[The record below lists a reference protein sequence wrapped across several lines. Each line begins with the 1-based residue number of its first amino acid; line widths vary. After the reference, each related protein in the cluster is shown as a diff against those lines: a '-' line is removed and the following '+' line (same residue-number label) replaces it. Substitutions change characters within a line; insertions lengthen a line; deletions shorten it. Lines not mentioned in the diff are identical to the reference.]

1 MGLSV
6 YTYYETFKPH
16 FSFRFKVDFLSNP
29 SLYRLVQDIKLPSI
43 SINASDGKKRFG
55 QTQFVLPFF
64 EFGDQELE
72 ITFIETDTMKVL
84 DYLTNNYNW
93 PNLPNTEDIIVTE
106 YDDTLRNVLKR
117 TKYTITLFSYNAP
130 QWQNSGSPS
139 NMTITATYI
148 VRSSRDITKDEYDL
162 YNLPIYSPVVDMVQD
177 MNVIGSS
184 VDEGSAESEWQK
196 FLGSLKDEETEL
208 EKNAELNAE
217 LTRQRKEAGQKAM
230 MVFTATETN
239 TKAKEKE
246 KIYYQKKQV
255 LDDSIAASLKEKF
268 YNKSSEEQQAAEIEA
283 FKRYYNQESDNPY
296 RDFSM
301 ATDEE
306 KAAMRK
312 KFDNLSQTEK
322 MLLIYDIDTADGLN
336 ENEINTIKNAVKESV
351 LKVSSTNEEAEE
363 FFNTEMSSIAENL
376 KEMEDARKEMN
387 YAIQHP
393 EQGKGGE
400 KQTGTI
406 PQQAGGAL
414 AQRLSGHALNEYN
427 EYISKMKA
435 KYKDFDENKDAF
447 IFFDI
452 ASNTKY
458 AVKNGQIVKEY
469 NAYTAVNDP
478 TKGAGEA
485 TEGVYV
491 ISEETGK
498 GGKHKSRQNNA
509 INGIKSFG
517 LDVDVISQEVASGK
531 YKNVREAIKGHGVSE
546 EKIKAWENSHK
557 DTSGST
563 MKASQ
568 GHWDYL
574 NYSTYSKNQIDEGN
588 GNTGRENQGAYG
600 IHSHVNY
607 KENDK
612 KVLEYEKKKAA
623 GTNTVQDDL
632 EIRKYLS
639 KSKATEG
646 CSIMT
651 SQDIAWESEFIK
663 DNGKIYQFNANGT
676 SSYNKNN
683 DKNIDIAQANNKN
696 NKVNV

>member
-43 SINASDGKKRFG
+43 SINTSDGKKRFG

-72 ITFIETDTMKVL
+72 ITFVETDTMKVL

-106 YDDTLRNVLKR
+106 YDDTLRNIIKR
-117 TKYTITLFSYNAP
+117 TKYTITLFSYSAP

-196 FLGSLKDEETEL
+196 FLGKLIDEETEL
-208 EKNAELNAE
+208 EKNAELN
-217 LTRQRKEAGQKAM
+217 RQRQEAM
-230 MVFTATETN
+230 MQPMAFETN
-239 TKAKEKE
+239 TKAKDKWKDVEKE
-246 KIYYQKKQV
+246 KSE
-255 LDDSIAASLKEKF
+255 LDQIIAETLAENFDNNSFED
-268 YNKSSEEQQAAEIEA
+268 QQAAEIEA
-283 FKRYYNQESDNPY
+283 FKRYCLQETQ
-296 RDFSM
+296 RDVNKMS
-301 ATDEE
+301 DEE
-306 KAAMRK
+306 KKIMAERWQK
-312 KFDNLSQTEK
+312 LSDTEK
-322 MLLIYDIDTADGLN
+322 LLMIYGIDTENGLN
-336 ENEINTIKNAVKESV
+336 DDEIDMIKKTTAENALKQGLTGKEAEDFMKERLDSIVKE
-351 LKVSSTNEEAEE
+351 
-363 FFNTEMSSIAENL
+363 NTEFVNAS
-376 KEMEDARKEMN
+376 KEYQEAVN
-387 YAIQHP
+387 HP
-393 EQGKGGE
+393 EQGRGGEKPNE

-406 PQQAGGAL
+406 TQQAGAL

-469 NAYTAVNDP
+469 NAYTAINDP

-517 LDVDVISQEVASGK
+517 LDVDVISKEVASGK

-546 EKIKAWENSHK
+546 EKIKAWENSNK
-557 DTSGST
+557 DTTGST

-623 GTNTVQDDL
+623 GTNTAQDDL

>member
-43 SINASDGKKRFG
+43 SINSSDGKKRFG

-72 ITFIETDTMKVL
+72 ITFVETDTMKVL

-106 YDDTLRNVLKR
+106 YDDTLRNIIKI

-208 EKNAELNAE
+208 EKNAELN
-217 LTRQRKEAGQKAM
+217 RQRQEAM
-230 MVFTATETN
+230 MKPMAFETN

-246 KIYYQKKQV
+246 KVYDEKKKAF
-255 LDDSIAASLKEKF
+255 DDSIAEYLANA
-268 YNKSSEEQQAAEIEA
+268 YNQFTDQQKVDYENDA
-283 FKRYYNQESDNPY
+283 FKRYCNQQMFGTN

-301 ATDEE
+301 MTDEE

-322 MLLIYDIDTADGLN
+322 MMLIYDIETGDGLDKREMAFIN
-336 ENEINTIKNAVKESV
+336 SALQISLENEGYSDEE
-351 LKVSSTNEEAEE
+351 LEEA
-363 FFNTEMSSIAENL
+363 FNAEMGLLADKA
-376 KEMEDARKEMN
+376 KEMEDAKKEWTDAVN
-387 YAIQHP
+387 HP
-393 EQGKGGE
+393 EQGKGGEKLGE

-557 DTSGST
+557 DTTGST

-623 GTNTVQDDL
+623 GTNTAQDDL

>member
-43 SINASDGKKRFG
+43 SINASDGRKRFG

-72 ITFIETDTMKVL
+72 ITFVETDTMKVL

-106 YDDTLRNVLKR
+106 YDDTLRNIIKI
-117 TKYTITLFSYNAP
+117 TKYTITLFSYSAP

-196 FLGSLKDEETEL
+196 FLGKLIDEKTEL
-208 EKNAELNAE
+208 EKNAELN
-217 LTRQRKEAGQKAM
+217 RQRQEAM
-230 MVFTATETN
+230 MKPMAFETN

-246 KIYYQKKQV
+246 KVYDEKKKAF
-255 LDDSIAASLKEKF
+255 DDSIAEYLANA
-268 YNKSSEEQQAAEIEA
+268 YNQLTDQQKVDYENDA
-283 FKRYYNQESDNPY
+283 FKRYCNQQMFGKN

-301 ATDEE
+301 MTDEE

-322 MLLIYDIDTADGLN
+322 MMLIYDIETGDGLDKREMAFIN
-336 ENEINTIKNAVKESV
+336 AALQISLENEGYSDEE
-351 LKVSSTNEEAEE
+351 LEEA
-363 FFNTEMSSIAENL
+363 FNAEMGLLADKA
-376 KEMEDARKEMN
+376 KEMEDAKKEWTDAVN
-387 YAIQHP
+387 HP
-393 EQGKGGE
+393 EQGKGGEKPDE

-612 KVLEYEKKKAA
+612 KVLEYEKKKAT
-623 GTNTVQDDL
+623 GTNTAQDDL

-663 DNGKIYQFNANGT
+663 DNSKIYQFNANGT

>member
-29 SLYRLVQDIKLPSI
+29 SLYRLVQDIKLPSV

-106 YDDTLRNVLKR
+106 YDDTLRNIIKR

-208 EKNAELNAE
+208 EKNAELN
-217 LTRQRKEAGQKAM
+217 RQRQEAM
-230 MVFTATETN
+230 MKPMAFETN
-239 TKAKEKE
+239 TKTKDNNPEK
-246 KIYYQKKQV
+246 
-255 LDDSIAASLKEKF
+255 
-268 YNKSSEEQQAAEIEA
+268 
-283 FKRYYNQESDNPY
+283 
-296 RDFSM
+296 
-301 ATDEE
+301 
-306 KAAMRK
+306 
-312 KFDNLSQTEK
+312 
-322 MLLIYDIDTADGLN
+322 
-336 ENEINTIKNAVKESV
+336 
-351 LKVSSTNEEAEE
+351 
-363 FFNTEMSSIAENL
+363 
-376 KEMEDARKEMN
+376 
-387 YAIQHP
+387 
-393 EQGKGGE
+393 GKGGEKPGE

-517 LDVDVISQEVASGK
+517 LDVDVISKEVASGK

-623 GTNTVQDDL
+623 GTNTAQDDL

>member
-72 ITFIETDTMKVL
+72 ITFVETDTMKVL

-196 FLGSLKDEETEL
+196 FLGKLIDEETEL
-208 EKNAELNAE
+208 EKNAELN
-217 LTRQRKEAGQKAM
+217 RQRQEAM
-230 MVFTATETN
+230 MEPMAFETN

-246 KIYYQKKQV
+246 KIYNEKKKAF
-255 LDDSIAASLKEKF
+255 DDSIAEYLANA
-268 YNKSSEEQQAAEIEA
+268 YNQFTDQQKVDYENDA
-283 FKRYYNQESDNPY
+283 FKRYCNQQMFGTN

-301 ATDEE
+301 MTDEE

-322 MLLIYDIDTADGLN
+322 MMLIYDIETGDGLDKREMAFIN
-336 ENEINTIKNAVKESV
+336 SALQISLENEGYSDEE
-351 LKVSSTNEEAEE
+351 LEEA
-363 FFNTEMSSIAENL
+363 FNAEMGLLADQA
-376 KEMEDARKEMN
+376 KEMEDAKKEWTDAVN
-387 YAIQHP
+387 HP

-400 KQTGTI
+400 KSDKKQTGTI

-452 ASNTKY
+452 SSNTKY

-557 DTSGST
+557 DTTGST

-623 GTNTVQDDL
+623 GTNTAQDDL

>member
-196 FLGSLKDEETEL
+196 FLGKLIDEETEL
-208 EKNAELNAE
+208 EKNAELN
-217 LTRQRKEAGQKAM
+217 RQRQEAM
-230 MVFTATETN
+230 MEPMAFETN

-246 KIYYQKKQV
+246 KIYNEKKKAF
-255 LDDSIAASLKEKF
+255 DDSIAEYLANA
-268 YNKSSEEQQAAEIEA
+268 YNQFTDQQKVDYENDA
-283 FKRYYNQESDNPY
+283 FKRYCNQQMFGTN

-301 ATDEE
+301 MTDEE

-322 MLLIYDIDTADGLN
+322 MMLIYDIETGDGLDKREMAFIN
-336 ENEINTIKNAVKESV
+336 SALQISLENEGYSDEE
-351 LKVSSTNEEAEE
+351 LEEA
-363 FFNTEMSSIAENL
+363 FNAEMGLLADQA
-376 KEMEDARKEMN
+376 KEMEDAKKEWTDAVN
-387 YAIQHP
+387 HP

-400 KQTGTI
+400 KSDKKQTGTI

-452 ASNTKY
+452 SSNTKY

-557 DTSGST
+557 DTTGST

-623 GTNTVQDDL
+623 GTNTAQDDL

>member
-196 FLGSLKDEETEL
+196 FLGKLIDEETEL
-208 EKNAELNAE
+208 EKNAELN
-217 LTRQRKEAGQKAM
+217 RQRQEAM
-230 MVFTATETN
+230 MEPMAFETN

-246 KIYYQKKQV
+246 KIYNEKKKAF
-255 LDDSIAASLKEKF
+255 DDSIAEYLANA
-268 YNKSSEEQQAAEIEA
+268 YNQFTDQQKVDYENDA
-283 FKRYYNQESDNPY
+283 FKRYCNQQMFGTN

-301 ATDEE
+301 MTDEE

-322 MLLIYDIDTADGLN
+322 MMLIYDIETGDGLDKREMAFIN
-336 ENEINTIKNAVKESV
+336 SALQISLENEGYSDEE
-351 LKVSSTNEEAEE
+351 LEEA
-363 FFNTEMSSIAENL
+363 FNAEMGLLADQA
-376 KEMEDARKEMN
+376 KEMEDAKKEWTDAVN
-387 YAIQHP
+387 HP

-400 KQTGTI
+400 KSDKKQTGTI
-406 PQQAGGAL
+406 PQQAGCAL

-557 DTSGST
+557 DTTGST

-607 KENDK
+607 KENNK

-623 GTNTVQDDL
+623 GTNTAQDDL

>member
-72 ITFIETDTMKVL
+72 ITFVETDTMKVL

-106 YDDTLRNVLKR
+106 YDDTLRNIIKR
-117 TKYTITLFSYNAP
+117 TKYTITLFSYSAP

-208 EKNAELNAE
+208 EKNAELN
-217 LTRQRKEAGQKAM
+217 RQRQEAM
-230 MVFTATETN
+230 MKPMAFETN

-246 KIYYQKKQV
+246 KIYDEKKKAF
-255 LDDSIAASLKEKF
+255 DDSIAEYLANA
-268 YNKSSEEQQAAEIEA
+268 YNQFTDKQKADYENDA
-283 FKRYYNQESDNPY
+283 FKRYCNQQMFGTN

-301 ATDEE
+301 MTDEE

-322 MLLIYDIDTADGLN
+322 MMLIYDIETGDGLDKREMAFIN
-336 ENEINTIKNAVKESV
+336 SALQISLENEGYSDEE
-351 LKVSSTNEEAEE
+351 LEEA
-363 FFNTEMSSIAENL
+363 FNAEMGLLADKA
-376 KEMEDARKEMN
+376 KEMENAKKEWTDVVN
-387 YAIQHP
+387 HP

-400 KQTGTI
+400 KSDKKQTGTI

-414 AQRLSGHALNEYN
+414 AQRLSSHALNEYN

-557 DTSGST
+557 DTTGST

-623 GTNTVQDDL
+623 GTNTAQDDL

>member
-43 SINASDGKKRFG
+43 SINASDGRKRFG

-72 ITFIETDTMKVL
+72 ITFVETDTMKVL

-106 YDDTLRNVLKR
+106 YDDTLRNIIKI
-117 TKYTITLFSYNAP
+117 TKYTITLFSYSAP

-196 FLGSLKDEETEL
+196 FLGSLKDEETEI
-208 EKNAELNAE
+208 EKNAELNKQ
-217 LTRQRKEAGQKAM
+217 RQEAM
-230 MVFTATETN
+230 MKPMAFETN

-246 KIYYQKKQV
+246 KVYDEKKKAF
-255 LDDSIAASLKEKF
+255 DNSIAEYLPNL
-268 YNKSSEEQQAAEIEA
+268 YNQLIDKQKADLINDA
-283 FKRYYNQESDNPY
+283 FKRYCNQQMFGKN

-301 ATDEE
+301 MTDEE

-322 MLLIYDIDTADGLN
+322 MMLIFEIETGDGLN
-336 ENEINTIKNAVKESV
+336 KKEMAIINSALQISLENEGYSDEE
-351 LKVSSTNEEAEE
+351 LEEA
-363 FFNTEMSSIAENL
+363 FNAEMGLLTDKA
-376 KEMEDARKEMN
+376 KEMEDAKKEWTD
-387 YAIQHP
+387 AINHP
-393 EQGKGGE
+393 EQGNGGE
-400 KQTGTI
+400 NQTGTI

-517 LDVDVISQEVASGK
+517 LDVDVISKEVASGK

-574 NYSTYSKNQIDEGN
+574 NYSTYSNNQIDEGN

-623 GTNTVQDDL
+623 GTNTAQDDL

-663 DNGKIYQFNANGT
+663 DNSKIYQFNANGT

>member
-43 SINASDGKKRFG
+43 SINASDSRKRFG

-106 YDDTLRNVLKR
+106 YDDTLRNIIKR

-208 EKNAELNAE
+208 EKNAELN
-217 LTRQRKEAGQKAM
+217 RQRQEAM
-230 MVFTATETN
+230 MKPMAFETN
-239 TKAKEKE
+239 TKTKDNNPEK
-246 KIYYQKKQV
+246 
-255 LDDSIAASLKEKF
+255 
-268 YNKSSEEQQAAEIEA
+268 
-283 FKRYYNQESDNPY
+283 
-296 RDFSM
+296 
-301 ATDEE
+301 
-306 KAAMRK
+306 
-312 KFDNLSQTEK
+312 
-322 MLLIYDIDTADGLN
+322 
-336 ENEINTIKNAVKESV
+336 
-351 LKVSSTNEEAEE
+351 
-363 FFNTEMSSIAENL
+363 
-376 KEMEDARKEMN
+376 
-387 YAIQHP
+387 
-393 EQGKGGE
+393 GKGGEKPGE

-517 LDVDVISQEVASGK
+517 LDVDVISKEVASGK

-623 GTNTVQDDL
+623 GTNTAQDDL

>member
-106 YDDTLRNVLKR
+106 YDDTLRNIIKR

-208 EKNAELNAE
+208 EKNAELN
-217 LTRQRKEAGQKAM
+217 RQRQEAM
-230 MVFTATETN
+230 MKPMAFETN
-239 TKAKEKE
+239 TKTKDNNPEK
-246 KIYYQKKQV
+246 
-255 LDDSIAASLKEKF
+255 
-268 YNKSSEEQQAAEIEA
+268 
-283 FKRYYNQESDNPY
+283 
-296 RDFSM
+296 
-301 ATDEE
+301 
-306 KAAMRK
+306 
-312 KFDNLSQTEK
+312 
-322 MLLIYDIDTADGLN
+322 
-336 ENEINTIKNAVKESV
+336 
-351 LKVSSTNEEAEE
+351 
-363 FFNTEMSSIAENL
+363 
-376 KEMEDARKEMN
+376 
-387 YAIQHP
+387 
-393 EQGKGGE
+393 GKGGEKPGE

-517 LDVDVISQEVASGK
+517 LDVDVISKEVASGK

-623 GTNTVQDDL
+623 GTNTAQDDL

>member
-1 MGLSV
+1 
-6 YTYYETFKPH
+6 
-16 FSFRFKVDFLSNP
+16 
-29 SLYRLVQDIKLPSI
+29 
-43 SINASDGKKRFG
+43 
-55 QTQFVLPFF
+55 
-64 EFGDQELE
+64 
-72 ITFIETDTMKVL
+72 
-84 DYLTNNYNW
+84 
-93 PNLPNTEDIIVTE
+93 
-106 YDDTLRNVLKR
+106 
-117 TKYTITLFSYNAP
+117 
-130 QWQNSGSPS
+130 
-139 NMTITATYI
+139 
-148 VRSSRDITKDEYDL
+148 
-162 YNLPIYSPVVDMVQD
+162 
-177 MNVIGSS
+177 
-184 VDEGSAESEWQK
+184 
-196 FLGSLKDEETEL
+196 
-208 EKNAELNAE
+208 
-217 LTRQRKEAGQKAM
+217 
-230 MVFTATETN
+230 
-239 TKAKEKE
+239 
-246 KIYYQKKQV
+246 
-255 LDDSIAASLKEKF
+255 
-268 YNKSSEEQQAAEIEA
+268 
-283 FKRYYNQESDNPY
+283 
-296 RDFSM
+296 
-301 ATDEE
+301 
-306 KAAMRK
+306 
-312 KFDNLSQTEK
+312 
-322 MLLIYDIDTADGLN
+322 
-336 ENEINTIKNAVKESV
+336 
-351 LKVSSTNEEAEE
+351 
-363 FFNTEMSSIAENL
+363 
-376 KEMEDARKEMN
+376 
-387 YAIQHP
+387 
-393 EQGKGGE
+393 
-400 KQTGTI
+400 
-406 PQQAGGAL
+406 
-414 AQRLSGHALNEYN
+414 
-427 EYISKMKA
+427 MKA

-517 LDVDVISQEVASGK
+517 LDVDVISKEVASGK

-623 GTNTVQDDL
+623 GTNTAQDDL

>member
-1 MGLSV
+1 
-6 YTYYETFKPH
+6 
-16 FSFRFKVDFLSNP
+16 
-29 SLYRLVQDIKLPSI
+29 
-43 SINASDGKKRFG
+43 
-55 QTQFVLPFF
+55 
-64 EFGDQELE
+64 
-72 ITFIETDTMKVL
+72 
-84 DYLTNNYNW
+84 
-93 PNLPNTEDIIVTE
+93 
-106 YDDTLRNVLKR
+106 
-117 TKYTITLFSYNAP
+117 
-130 QWQNSGSPS
+130 
-139 NMTITATYI
+139 
-148 VRSSRDITKDEYDL
+148 
-162 YNLPIYSPVVDMVQD
+162 
-177 MNVIGSS
+177 
-184 VDEGSAESEWQK
+184 
-196 FLGSLKDEETEL
+196 
-208 EKNAELNAE
+208 
-217 LTRQRKEAGQKAM
+217 
-230 MVFTATETN
+230 
-239 TKAKEKE
+239 
-246 KIYYQKKQV
+246 
-255 LDDSIAASLKEKF
+255 
-268 YNKSSEEQQAAEIEA
+268 
-283 FKRYYNQESDNPY
+283 
-296 RDFSM
+296 
-301 ATDEE
+301 
-306 KAAMRK
+306 
-312 KFDNLSQTEK
+312 
-322 MLLIYDIDTADGLN
+322 
-336 ENEINTIKNAVKESV
+336 
-351 LKVSSTNEEAEE
+351 
-363 FFNTEMSSIAENL
+363 
-376 KEMEDARKEMN
+376 

-393 EQGKGGE
+393 EQGNGGEKPGEKPGE

-478 TKGAGEA
+478 SKGAGEA

-531 YKNVREAIKGHGVSE
+531 YKNVRDAIKGHGVSE

-588 GNTGRENQGAYG
+588 GNTGRENQGTYG

-607 KENDK
+607 KENDE

-623 GTNTVQDDL
+623 GTNTAQDDL
-632 EIRKYLS
+632 EIRKHLS

-651 SQDIAWESEFIK
+651 AQDIAWESEFIK
-663 DNGKIYQFNANGT
+663 DNGGKIYQFNANGT

-683 DKNIDIAQANNKN
+683 DKNIDIAQANKN

>member
-72 ITFIETDTMKVL
+72 ITFVETDTMKVL

-106 YDDTLRNVLKR
+106 YDDTLRNIIKI
-117 TKYTITLFSYNAP
+117 TKYTITLFSYSAP

-162 YNLPIYSPVVDMVQD
+162 YNLPIYSPVVNMVQD

-208 EKNAELNAE
+208 EKNAELN
-217 LTRQRKEAGQKAM
+217 RQRQEAM
-230 MVFTATETN
+230 MEPMAFETN

-246 KIYYQKKQV
+246 KVYDEKKKAF
-255 LDDSIAASLKEKF
+255 DDSIAEYLANA
-268 YNKSSEEQQAAEIEA
+268 YNQLTDKQKADYENDA
-283 FKRYYNQESDNPY
+283 FKRYCNQKMAENSDFITMSS
-296 RDFSM
+296 D
-301 ATDEE
+301 D
-306 KAAMRK
+306 MRK
-312 KFDNLSQTEK
+312 EFEKLSQTEK
-322 MLLIYDIDTADGLN
+322 MMLIYDIETGDGLDKREMAFIN
-336 ENEINTIKNAVKESV
+336 AALQISLENEGYSDDE
-351 LKVSSTNEEAEE
+351 LEEA
-363 FFNTEMSSIAENL
+363 FNAEMGLLTDKA
-376 KEMEDARKEMN
+376 KEMDDAKKEWTDAVN
-387 YAIQHP
+387 HP
-393 EQGKGGE
+393 EQGRSGEKPGE

-517 LDVDVISQEVASGK
+517 LDVDVISKEVASGK

-612 KVLEYEKKKAA
+612 KILEYEKKKAA
-623 GTNTVQDDL
+623 GTNTAQDDL

>member
-43 SINASDGKKRFG
+43 SINASDGRKRFG

-72 ITFIETDTMKVL
+72 ITFVETDTMKVL

-106 YDDTLRNVLKR
+106 YDDTLRNIIKI

-196 FLGSLKDEETEL
+196 FLGSLIDEETEL
-208 EKNAELNAE
+208 EKNAELN
-217 LTRQRKEAGQKAM
+217 RQRQEAM
-230 MVFTATETN
+230 MKPMAFETN

-246 KIYYQKKQV
+246 KVYDEKKKAF
-255 LDDSIAASLKEKF
+255 DDSIAEYLANA
-268 YNKSSEEQQAAEIEA
+268 YNQFTDKQKADYENDA
-283 FKRYYNQESDNPY
+283 FKRYCNQQMFGKN

-301 ATDEE
+301 MTDEE

-312 KFDNLSQTEK
+312 KFDSLSQTEK
-322 MLLIYDIDTADGLN
+322 MMLIYDIETGDGLDKREMAFIN
-336 ENEINTIKNAVKESV
+336 SALQISLENEGYSD
-351 LKVSSTNEEAEE
+351 EELEE
-363 FFNTEMSSIAENL
+363 VFNTEMGLLADKA
-376 KEMEDARKEMN
+376 KEMEDAKKEWTDAVN
-387 YAIQHP
+387 HP
-393 EQGKGGE
+393 EQGRSGEKPGE

-517 LDVDVISQEVASGK
+517 LDVDVISKEVASGK

-557 DTSGST
+557 DTTGST

-612 KVLEYEKKKAA
+612 KILEYEKKKAT

>member
-1 MGLSV
+1 MRLSV

-43 SINASDGKKRFG
+43 SINSSDGKKRFG

-72 ITFIETDTMKVL
+72 ITFVETDTMKVL

-106 YDDTLRNVLKR
+106 YDDTLRNIIKR

-162 YNLPIYSPVVDMVQD
+162 YNLPIYSPVVNMVQD

-208 EKNAELNAE
+208 EKNAELN
-217 LTRQRKEAGQKAM
+217 RQRQEAM
-230 MVFTATETN
+230 MKPMAFETN

-246 KIYYQKKQV
+246 KVYDEKKKAF
-255 LDDSIAASLKEKF
+255 DDSIAEYLPNL
-268 YNKSSEEQQAAEIEA
+268 YNQLTDKQKADRENDA
-283 FKRYYNQESDNPY
+283 FKRYCNQQMFGTN

-301 ATDEE
+301 MTDEE

-312 KFDNLSQTEK
+312 KFDSLSQTEK
-322 MLLIYDIDTADGLN
+322 MMLIFEIETGDGLN
-336 ENEINTIKNAVKESV
+336 KKEMAIINAALQISLENEGYSDEE
-351 LKVSSTNEEAEE
+351 LEEA
-363 FFNTEMSSIAENL
+363 FNAEMGLLADKA
-376 KEMEDARKEMN
+376 KEMEDAKKEWTDAVN
-387 YAIQHP
+387 HP
-393 EQGKGGE
+393 EQGKGGEKLGE

-557 DTSGST
+557 DTTGST

-623 GTNTVQDDL
+623 GTNTAQDDL

>member
-43 SINASDGKKRFG
+43 SINSSDGKKRFG

-72 ITFIETDTMKVL
+72 ITFVETDTMKVL

-106 YDDTLRNVLKR
+106 YDDTLRNVIKR

-148 VRSSRDITKDEYDL
+148 VRSSKDITKDEYDL

-196 FLGSLKDEETEL
+196 FLGNLLDEETEL
-208 EKNAELNAE
+208 EKNAELN
-217 LTRQRKEAGQKAM
+217 RQRQEAM
-230 MVFTATETN
+230 MEPMAFETN
-239 TKAKEKE
+239 IKAKEKE
-246 KIYYQKKQV
+246 KIYNQKKQAF
-255 LDDSIAASLKEKF
+255 DDSIAEYLSDTF
-268 YNKSSEEQQAAEIEA
+268 NQFTDQQKVDYENDV
-283 FKRYYNQESDNPY
+283 FKRYCNQQMFGTN

-301 ATDEE
+301 MTDEE

-322 MLLIYDIDTADGLN
+322 MMLIYDIETGDGLDKREMAFIN
-336 ENEINTIKNAVKESV
+336 SALQISLENEGYSDEE
-351 LKVSSTNEEAEE
+351 LEEA
-363 FFNTEMSSIAENL
+363 FNAEMGLLADKA

-400 KQTGTI
+400 KLGEKQTGTI
-406 PQQAGGAL
+406 PQQTGGAL

-478 TKGAGEA
+478 KKGAGEA

-557 DTSGST
+557 DTTGST

-574 NYSTYSKNQIDEGN
+574 NYSTYSNNQIDEGN

-623 GTNTVQDDL
+623 GTNTAQDDL